1 MRGGAVLDV
10 QNARRISDISFS
22 IDKDLSIK
30 AGNRTFSVFL
40 RKTEVSGINLSEF
53 LSENDAENFKHF
65 LSNFNPEVSN
75 ESASFV
81 AKLRARLYLITCIF
95 TVIKAGDN
103 LFEVSIEEL
112 SYSRQILDKAL
123 LESREYS
130 TLLQNFDAYYFI
142 YECEKFTVKN
152 TKDLNTIFVGNCDEF
167 KEFFE
172 NFFHINKMYT
182 QESKQL
188 IAMLANIRNLETGK
202 YYNFLQTDKKMLTVH
217 TLRASTR
224 KKTIVVGYVNF
235 GQKIAPAENAYVE
248 SHDGLTGL
256 YNKKAIT
263 EIAIKKING
272 QKVPCSMIIID
283 VDHFKGCNDTF
294 GHNFG
299 DRVLTTVANCIKD
312 AIGTKGIAGRIGG
325 DEFLVLLDLTEE
337 DDIRNITRN
346 IRAGIQW
353 NITSIEPGSTVT
365 CSMGVARFPLNT
377 KDYDSLFNLADK
389 CLYIAKNKGRN
400 CYIIYKPELHDYVFI
415 QNRQNENKIASGQLY
430 NEAADDVFEILKAI
444 HEKKSK
450 NELQQILQKLVDYLG
465 ISTIMVYDST
475 HKLYCSAGRTEK
487 NFREKAL
494 KQENYF
500 SFFNKFDYLHLDNTN
515 VLDSVSQEK
524 YVFYQE
530 NCISST
536 LEVLCNKKTL
546 ICFDVFKPAKTFPKE
561 RIIFMLVV
569 ARLLVS
575 SFNID

>member
-1 MRGGAVLDV
+1 MDV
-10 QNARRISDISFS
+10 HNTRRISDISFS
-22 IDKDLSIK
+22 IDKDLNIK
-30 AGNRTFSVFL
+30 SGNRSFSIFL
-40 RKTEVSGINLSEF
+40 RKTEVSSINLSEF

-65 LSNFNPEVSN
+65 LSSFNPQVPN
-75 ESASFV
+75 EPANFV
-81 AKLRARLYLITCIF
+81 AKLKSRNYLITCIF

-103 LFEVSIEEL
+103 LFEVTVEEL
-112 SYSRQILDKAL
+112 SYSRHLLDRAL

-152 TKDLNTIFVGNCDEF
+152 TKDLNTLFVGNCDEF
-167 KEFFE
+167 KEYFE
-172 NFFHINKMYT
+172 NFFHLNKSFT

-202 YYNFLQTDKKMLTVH
+202 YYNFLRADKKLLTVH

-224 KKTIVVGYVNF
+224 TKTIVVGSVNF

-248 SHDGLTGL
+248 SHDGLTGI

-263 EIAIKKING
+263 EIAVKKING

-283 VDHFKGCNDTF
+283 VDHFKECNDTF

-299 DRVLTTVANCIKD
+299 DKVLASVASCIKE

-346 IRAGIQW
+346 IRTGIQW

-365 CSMGVARFPLNT
+365 CSMGVARFPLNV

-400 CYIIYKPELHDYVFI
+400 CYIIYKPELHDCIFI

-430 NEAADDVFEILKAI
+430 NEAADDVVEILKAI
-444 HEKKSK
+444 REKKS
-450 NELQQILQKLVDYLG
+450 EEDLQPILQKLVDYLG
-465 ISTIMVYDST
+465 ISTIMVYDSA
-475 HKLYCSAGRTEK
+475 HRLYCSAGRAEK
-487 NFREKAL
+487 NFREEAL

-500 SFFNKFDYLHLDNTN
+500 SFFNGFDYLHLDNTN
-515 VLDSVSQEK
+515 VLDSISQEK
-524 YVFYQE
+524 YVFYRK

-546 ICFDVFKPAKTFPKE
+546 ICFDVFKPARTFPKE
-561 RIIFMLVV
+561 KIIFMLVV
-569 ARLLVS
+569 TRLLAS
-575 SFNID
+575 TFNIG